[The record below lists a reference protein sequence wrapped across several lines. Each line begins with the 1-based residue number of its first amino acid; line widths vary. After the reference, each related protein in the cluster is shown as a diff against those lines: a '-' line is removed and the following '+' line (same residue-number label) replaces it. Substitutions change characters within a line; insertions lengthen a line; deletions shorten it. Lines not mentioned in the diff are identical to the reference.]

1 MLSFFFFFKQK
12 TAYEMRISDW
22 SSDVCSSDLQQ
33 GDRIRRKPIADP
45 GQQGLQIEVSLRT
58 DEAFQLLAR
67 RPIDTAVAAP
77 QENMLEHGIDRLPA
91 RTKIVGNPPRQR
103 PAIRLRHTAEPE
115 MPQNLRAMPA
125 GGAPGKII
133 VVHGFGIETKLL
145 RQIQDTV
152 GGYRRMIR
160 HKEAMPGEKSKLN
173 RQSQS
178 CRLRFAGHERDVR
191 KTQAPRANK
200 TPTRNAKAH

>member
-1 MLSFFFFFKQK
+1 
-12 TAYEMRISDW
+12 
-22 SSDVCSSDLQQ
+22 
-33 GDRIRRKPIADP
+33 
-45 GQQGLQIEVSLRT
+45 
-58 DEAFQLLAR
+58 
-67 RPIDTAVAAP
+67 
-77 QENMLEHGIDRLPA
+77 MLEHGIDRLPA

-115 MPQNLRAMPA
+115 MPQNLLAMPA

-173 RQSQS
+173 RSEEPTSELQSLMTTS
-178 CRLRFAGHERDVR
+178 YAVFCL
-191 KTQAPRANK
+191 KTKPNY
-200 TPTRNAKAH
+200 N

>member
-1 MLSFFFFFKQK
+1 MSLSNSLCILFFF
-12 TAYEMRISDW
+12 
-22 SSDVCSSDLQQ
+22 SSRRRHTRCALVTGVQTCALPIY
-33 GDRIRRKPIADP
+33 RIRRKPIADS

-125 GGAPGKII
+125 GG
-133 VVHGFGIETKLL
+133 
-145 RQIQDTV
+145 
-152 GGYRRMIR
+152 
-160 HKEAMPGEKSKLN
+160 
-173 RQSQS
+173 
-178 CRLRFAGHERDVR
+178 
-191 KTQAPRANK
+191 
-200 TPTRNAKAH
+200 

>member
-1 MLSFFFFFKQK
+1 
-12 TAYEMRISDW
+12 
-22 SSDVCSSDLQQ
+22 
-33 GDRIRRKPIADP
+33 
-45 GQQGLQIEVSLRT
+45 
-58 DEAFQLLAR
+58 
-67 RPIDTAVAAP
+67 
-77 QENMLEHGIDRLPA
+77 MLEHGIDRLPA

-173 RQSQS
+173 RQSQP

-191 KTQAPRANK
+191 KTQAPGADQI
-200 TPTRNAKAH
+200 PTRNAKAHNAAPLSERNVVPRMGDRQQQPARARRALQDDQKERKSTRLNSLMSNSYTVFCLKKK

>member
-1 MLSFFFFFKQK
+1 ML
-12 TAYEMRISDW
+12 
-22 SSDVCSSDLQQ
+22 
-33 GDRIRRKPIADP
+33 G
-45 GQQGLQIEVSLRT
+45 
-58 DEAFQLLAR
+58 
-67 RPIDTAVAAP
+67 
-77 QENMLEHGIDRLPA
+77 HGMDRLPA

-115 MPQNLRAMPA
+115 MPQNLRAMTA

-160 HKEAMPGEKSKLN
+160 HKEAMPGEKSKLK
-173 RQSQS
+173 RQDRKSVVQGKS
-178 CRLRFAGHERDVR
+178 VSVR
-191 KTQAPRANK
+191 VAIGG
-200 TPTRNAKAH
+200 

>member
-1 MLSFFFFFKQK
+1 
-12 TAYEMRISDW
+12 
-22 SSDVCSSDLQQ
+22 
-33 GDRIRRKPIADP
+33 
-45 GQQGLQIEVSLRT
+45 
-58 DEAFQLLAR
+58 
-67 RPIDTAVAAP
+67 
-77 QENMLEHGIDRLPA
+77 
-91 RTKIVGNPPRQR
+91 
-103 PAIRLRHTAEPE
+103 
-115 MPQNLRAMPA
+115 MPA

-191 KTQAPRANK
+191 KTQAPGADQI
-200 TPTRNAKAH
+200 PTRNAKAHNAAPLSERNVVPASSIHERRVSAKSSLICLLSSREKPK

>member
-1 MLSFFFFFKQK
+1 MI
-12 TAYEMRISDW
+12 RPPP
-22 SSDVCSSDLQQ
+22 SST
-33 GDRIRRKPIADP
+33 
-45 GQQGLQIEVSLRT
+45 RT
-58 DEAFQLLAR
+58 ETLFPYTTLFR
-67 RPIDTAVAAP
+67 S
-77 QENMLEHGIDRLPA
+77 
-91 RTKIVGNPPRQR
+91 
-103 PAIRLRHTAEPE
+103 
-115 MPQNLRAMPA
+115 
-125 GGAPGKII
+125 

-191 KTQAPRANK
+191 KTQAPGADQI
-200 TPTRNAKAH
+200 PTRNAKAHN

>member
-1 MLSFFFFFKQK
+1 
-12 TAYEMRISDW
+12 
-22 SSDVCSSDLQQ
+22 
-33 GDRIRRKPIADP
+33 
-45 GQQGLQIEVSLRT
+45 
-58 DEAFQLLAR
+58 
-67 RPIDTAVAAP
+67 
-77 QENMLEHGIDRLPA
+77 
-91 RTKIVGNPPRQR
+91 
-103 PAIRLRHTAEPE
+103 

-160 HKEAMPGEKSKLN
+160 HEEAMPGEKSKLN

-178 CRLRFAGHERDVR
+178 CRLRYAGHEREVR
-191 KTQAPRANK
+191 KTQAPGADQ
-200 TPTRNAKAH
+200 TPNRKAKAHNTPPSSDPTLCPTTGNRQTQPDPSLSLNPYDQHHNTKQT

>member
-1 MLSFFFFFKQK
+1 
-12 TAYEMRISDW
+12 MRISDW
-22 SSDVCSSDLQQ
+22 SSDVCSSDL
-33 GDRIRRKPIADP
+33 
-45 GQQGLQIEVSLRT
+45 
-58 DEAFQLLAR
+58 
-67 RPIDTAVAAP
+67 VAAP
-77 QENMLEHGIDRLPA
+77 QENMIEHGIDRLPA

-152 GGYRRMIR
+152 GGYRRKIGR
-160 HKEAMPGEKSKLN
+160 ASG
-173 RQSQS
+173 R
-178 CRLRFAGHERDVR
+178 ERG
-191 KTQAPRANK
+191 
-200 TPTRNAKAH
+200 

>member
-1 MLSFFFFFKQK
+1 MCAL
-12 TAYEMRISDW
+12 
-22 SSDVCSSDLQQ
+22 
-33 GDRIRRKPIADP
+33 PI
-45 GQQGLQIEVSLRT
+45 L
-58 DEAFQLLAR
+58 
-67 RPIDTAVAAP
+67 DTAVAAP

-160 HKEAMPGEKSKLN
+160 PKEAMPGEKSKLN

-191 KTQAPRANK
+191 QTQAPGAEQI
-200 TPTRNAKAH
+200 PTSNDKAHNAATLSRSDMHTSQIQSLI

>member
-1 MLSFFFFFKQK
+1 MFVFIISCFFFFKQK

-22 SSDVCSSDLQQ
+22 SSDVCSSDLAKNVFERRLTCIPLHRVEAGRAIGIGERGFQQ
-33 GDRIRRKPIADP
+33 GDRIRRKPIADS

-160 HKEAMPGEKSKLN
+160 HKEAMPGEKS
-173 RQSQS
+173 
-178 CRLRFAGHERDVR
+178 
-191 KTQAPRANK
+191 
-200 TPTRNAKAH
+200 

>member
-1 MLSFFFFFKQK
+1 
-12 TAYEMRISDW
+12 
-22 SSDVCSSDLQQ
+22 
-33 GDRIRRKPIADP
+33 
-45 GQQGLQIEVSLRT
+45 
-58 DEAFQLLAR
+58 
-67 RPIDTAVAAP
+67 
-77 QENMLEHGIDRLPA
+77 MLEHGIDRLPA
-91 RTKIVGNPPRQR
+91 RTKIVGKPPRQR
-103 PAIRLRHTAEPE
+103 PVIRRRQTAEPE

-178 CRLRFAGHERDVR
+178 CRLRFAGHDRDR
-191 KTQAPRANK
+191 SEEHTSEIQSLMRLSYAFFC
-200 TPTRNAKAH
+200 

>member
-1 MLSFFFFFKQK
+1 ML
-12 TAYEMRISDW
+12 
-22 SSDVCSSDLQQ
+22 
-33 GDRIRRKPIADP
+33 RRTPRSTRTDTLFP
-45 GQQGLQIEVSLRT
+45 YTTLLRSGQQGLQIEVSLRT

-125 GGAPGKII
+125 
-133 VVHGFGIETKLL
+133 
-145 RQIQDTV
+145 
-152 GGYRRMIR
+152 
-160 HKEAMPGEKSKLN
+160 
-173 RQSQS
+173 
-178 CRLRFAGHERDVR
+178 
-191 KTQAPRANK
+191 
-200 TPTRNAKAH
+200 

>member
-1 MLSFFFFFKQK
+1 MFFFFKQN

-22 SSDVCSSDLQQ
+22 SSDVCSSDL
-33 GDRIRRKPIADP
+33 
-45 GQQGLQIEVSLRT
+45 
-58 DEAFQLLAR
+58 
-67 RPIDTAVAAP
+67 
-77 QENMLEHGIDRLPA
+77 RLPA

-103 PAIRLRHTAEPE
+103 PAIRLRHSAEPE

-160 HKEAMPGEKSKLN
+160 HKE
-173 RQSQS
+173 
-178 CRLRFAGHERDVR
+178 
-191 KTQAPRANK
+191 
-200 TPTRNAKAH
+200 

>member
-1 MLSFFFFFKQK
+1 MDKGEFGGHAKNVFERRLTCIPLHRVEAGRAIGIGERGF
-12 TAYEMRISDW
+12 
-22 SSDVCSSDLQQ
+22 QQ
-33 GDRIRRKPIADP
+33 GDRIRRKPIADS

-115 MPQNLRAMPA
+115 MPQNLRAMPTGSA
-125 GGAPGKII
+125 TGEII
-133 VVHGFGIETKLL
+133 VIHGVSFEAQLL
-145 RQIQDTV
+145 GQIQNTI
-152 GGYRRMIR
+152 GGERRMIL
-160 HKEAMPGEKSKLN
+160 HEEAV
-173 RQSQS
+173 
-178 CRLRFAGHERDVR
+178 RL
-191 KTQAPRANK
+191 
-200 TPTRNAKAH
+200 AKADPALVQQAQ